1 MKLPGHNKVEEARG
15 TMRRMLFAIACV
27 VVSGCGVLAP
37 ANSDTELPTLHQPVE
52 ILFDRWGVPHIY
64 AKNTDDLF
72 FAQGWITARDRLFQI
87 DLWRRI
93 GSGKLAEAIG
103 PSAVGRDRMAR
114 LLRYRGDWEKEWA
127 SYAPDTK
134 QIVTAFVNGVNAY
147 IRTLGGKRPAEFQA
161 AGYDPGFWTP
171 EDVVSR
177 IAGLQMM
184 RNVTTEIQRSKDVT
198 QFGLEKVQKYL
209 PPDPFRALDPP
220 KDLDLAGIPADV
232 LRDYSA
238 AIGNTVRFPDQGS
251 NNWVVDGTMTVSGK
265 PLLAND
271 PHRPIL
277 IPSLR
282 KTVHLVAPGWN
293 AIGAGEPA
301 LPGIALGH
309 NENIAFGFTIVGMD
323 QQDLYVEK
331 LNPENPVEYRSQGVW
346 KKMEVERQE
355 IAVKGAEPREVELHY
370 TVHGPV
376 IYEDKEHNRAY
387 ALRTVAAEPGTAG
400 YLAGLSIAR
409 AGNWDE
415 FRSAIAR
422 YKVPT
427 ENIVYAD
434 TQGHIGWIAAGLA
447 PVRKNWSGLFPVPGD
462 SGDYEWSGFLTVDD
476 LPQSYNPASHHIAT
490 ANHNILPPGY
500 TKQLSYEW
508 TVPDRYQ
515 RIEEMLSA
523 HRKFGVESFQ
533 KMQQDVTSLNARRFM
548 ALLGPD
554 SPLAGWDGQ
563 IQIDSEK
570 TLLYELWMA
579 ELPRVVFGS
588 DLGARVSLQRT
599 LTELEEH
606 PNKEA
611 IAQAL
616 ESARKRMNA
625 PIANEANPHV
635 WGDLHKVFF
644 RHPLGRA
651 TWSRGPFARPGDA
664 YTVNATSG
672 PNFRQ
677 ASGASYR
684 EIIDLADW
692 DRSTMT
698 NVPGES
704 GDPSSKHYDDL
715 LTDWRWGQY
724 HQLPYSRKAV
734 EAAMEQRLRLL
745 PRK

>member
-1 MKLPGHNKVEEARG
+1 
-15 TMRRMLFAIACV
+15 MRRIWFAIGCV
-27 VVSGCGVLAP
+27 LLSGCSTLTP

-72 FAQGWITARDRLFQI
+72 FAQGWVTARDRLFQI

-103 PSAVGRDRMAR
+103 PSAVARDRMAR

-134 QIVTAFVNGVNAY
+134 QIATAFTNGINAY
-147 IRTLGGKRPAEFQA
+147 IHTLGGKRPAEFQA
-161 AGYDPGFWTP
+161 AGYDPGLWTP

-177 IAGLQMM
+177 MAGVQMQH
-184 RNVTTEIQRSKDVT
+184 NVTSEIQRSKDVT
-198 QFGLEKVQKYL
+198 QFGLAKVQKYL
-209 PPDPFRALDPP
+209 PLDPFRELDPP
-220 KDLDLAGIPADV
+220 KDLDLAAVPGDI

-238 AIGNTVRFPDQGS
+238 AIGNSVRFPDQQGS
-251 NNWVVDGTMTVSGK
+251 NDWVVDGTMTASGK

-277 IPSLR
+277 LPSLR

-331 LNPENPVEYRSQGVW
+331 LNPQNPVEYCYQGGW
-346 KKMEVERQE
+346 KKMEIERQE
-355 IAVKGAEPREVELHY
+355 VAVKGSAAQTVELHY
-370 TVHGPV
+370 TAHGPV
-376 IYEDKEHNRAY
+376 IYEDKDHNRAY
-387 ALRTVAAEPGTAG
+387 ALRSVATEPGTAG
-400 YLAGLSIAR
+400 YLAGISIAR

-427 ENIVYAD
+427 ENIIYAD
-434 TQGHIGWIAAGLA
+434 TQGNIGWIAAGLA
-447 PVRKNWSGLFPVPGD
+447 PVRKNWSGLFPVPGE
-462 SGDYEWSGFLTVDD
+462 SGEYEWSGFLTVDD

-508 TVPDRYQ
+508 AVPDRYH

-523 HRKFGVESFQ
+523 HRKFNVEAFE

-563 IQIDSEK
+563 IQIDSDK
-570 TLLYELWMA
+570 ALLYELWTA
-579 ELPRVVFGS
+579 ELPRTVFGP
-588 DLGARVSLQRT
+588 DLGARVNLQRT

-616 ESARKRMNA
+616 EGARRRMNA
-625 PIANEANPHV
+625 PIANEAPPHV

-644 RHPLGRA
+644 RHPLNRA
-651 TWSRGPFARPGDA
+651 PWSRGPFARPGDA
-664 YTVNATSG
+664 NTVNATG
-672 PNFRQ
+672 GADFHQ
-677 ASGASYR
+677 TGGASYR

-692 DRSTMT
+692 DRSVVT

-715 LTDWRWGQY
+715 ITDWQWGQY

-734 EAAMEQRLRLL
+734 EAATEQRLRLL